1 MAEMKSEAV
10 STSGFKVR
18 PLSKVAKREEES
30 AGGEAQKPEGGA
42 QREAGSFREPDVSKF
57 QTKSS
62 RLRELTQDL
71 RSLESKLRLGGGPDK
86 IGKQHKQGKLTARE
100 RIELLLDEDSFRQEI
115 GLLVAYDKYVTEQKA
130 EGSKQKAATKET
142 SADEI
147 GGAPA
152 AGVVTTIGRVAG
164 REVVVVANDATVKA
178 GSWWPET
185 IKKILRAQEI
195 AMRSR
200 VPIIYL
206 VDSAGVNLPYQ
217 GGVFPGQYGASRIFY
232 YNSIMRRYLK
242 VPQIAAVMGPCIAGG
257 AYLPALSD
265 IIMMVEGTSF
275 MGLGGAN
282 LVKGATGQTI
292 DNETLG
298 GARTHNELSGV
309 AHYRVKND
317 EDCIA
322 KIREFVSE
330 LPSKAP
336 CAVSITNGAE
346 PKTPEEQLYEI
357 IPEEHRQPYNMR
369 ELLDCVLDEGHLD
382 EFQADYAKE
391 IITGHARIRGIQV
404 GVIAN
409 ARGMFRD
416 PAGGSPK
423 FGGIIYTESAEKVA
437 YFIETCSRHQTPL
450 LFIQDV
456 SGFMVGSEAEHSGII
471 RAGARFV
478 EAMATAMVPKIVLT
492 VNHAS
497 GAGYYAMAGQG
508 FDPDFIFSWPT
519 GRMGVMEGDS
529 AVQAVFG
536 SELERLKKS
545 GQQADPQLEAEMQ
558 KVRETYER
566 DLDAKYAAARGFVD
580 AVIAPEETRDALELA
595 LRVSLNYSGPHLGQ
609 FVLPASLA

>member
-1 MAEMKSEAV
+1 MKIAPVE
-10 STSGFKVR
+10 TPK
-18 PLSKVAKREEES
+18 
-30 AGGEAQKPEGGA
+30 
-42 QREAGSFREPDVSKF
+42 
-57 QTKSS
+57 
-62 RLRELTQDL
+62 RLRQLTDELQQ
-71 RSLESKLRLGGGPDK
+71 LEERLRLGGGPDK
-86 IGKQHKQGKLTARE
+86 IERQHQQGKLTARE
-100 RIELLLDEDSFRQEI
+100 RIELLLDKDSYRQEI
-115 GLLVAYDKYVTEQKA
+115 GLLVAYDQY
-130 EGSKQKAATKET
+130 
-142 SADEI
+142 D
-147 GGAPA
+147 GGAPG
-152 AGVVTTIGRVAG
+152 AGVVTVVGRVEG

-195 AMRSR
+195 AMRTR

-217 GGVFPGQYGASRIFY
+217 GGVFPGQYGAARIFY

-242 VPQIAAVMGPCIAGG
+242 VPQISAVMGPCIAGG

-265 IIMMVEGTSF
+265 IIIMVEGTSF

-292 DNETLG
+292 DNESLG

-309 AHYRVKND
+309 AHYRVAD
-317 EDCIA
+317 DQTCIA

-330 LPSKAP
+330 LPQVKSIVDQPGKALRP
-336 CAVSITNGAE
+336 IDE
-346 PKTPEEQLYEI
+346 LYDI
-357 IPEEHRQPYNMR
+357 IPEDHRQPYDVR
-369 ELLDCVLDEGHLD
+369 KLLECLLDDGHLD

-391 IITGHARIRGIQV
+391 MITGHARICGIQV

-409 ARGMFRD
+409 HRGMIRV
-416 PAGGSPK
+416 PGGKPPR

-437 YFIETCSRHQTPL
+437 YFIETCNRHQTPL
-450 LFIQDV
+450 LFVQDV
-456 SGFMVGSEAEHSGII
+456 SGFMVGPDAEHSGII

-478 EAMATAMVPKIVLT
+478 EAMATAVVPKIVLT

-536 SELERLKKS
+536 SQLEKLKKNGES
-545 GQQADPQLEAEMQ
+545 PDAALNAEMD
-558 KVRETYER
+558 KVRETYDME
-566 DLDAKYAAARGFVD
+566 LDAKYAAARGFVD
-580 AVIAPEETRDALELA
+580 AVIAPEDTRLALELA
-595 LRVSLNYSGPHLGQ
+595 LRTSQNYSGPHLGQ
-609 FVLPASLA
+609 FIVPATIV

>member
-1 MAEMKSEAV
+1 MKKTDS
-10 STSGFKVR
+10 STAIR
-18 PLSKVAKREEES
+18 P
-30 AGGEAQKPEGGA
+30 
-42 QREAGSFREPDVSKF
+42 
-57 QTKSS
+57 S
-62 RLRELTQDL
+62 RLRELTDE
-71 RSLESKLRLGGGPDK
+71 LEQLETRLRLGGGPDK
-86 IGKQHKQGKLTARE
+86 IDRQHQQGKLTARE
-100 RIELLLDEDSFRQEI
+100 RIELLLDKKSYVQEI
-115 GLLVAYDKYVTEQKA
+115 GLLVAYDQY
-130 EGSKQKAATKET
+130 
-142 SADEI
+142 D
-147 GGAPA
+147 GGAPG
-152 AGVVTTIGRVAG
+152 AGVVTVVGRVEG

-232 YNSIMRRYLK
+232 YNSIMRHYLR
-242 VPQIAAVMGPCIAGG
+242 VPQISAVMGPCIAGG

-265 IIMMVEGTSF
+265 IIIMVENTSF

-309 AHYRVKND
+309 AHYRVAD
-317 EDCIA
+317 DAACIE
-322 KIREFVSE
+322 KIREFISE
-330 LPSKAP
+330 LPKP
-336 CAVSITNGAE
+336 
-346 PKTPEEQLYEI
+346 TPSLDTQPAREALRSADELYTI
-357 IPEEHRQPYNMR
+357 VPEDHRQPYDVR
-369 ELLDCVLDEGHLD
+369 KLLECLLDDGHLD

-391 IITGHARIRGIQV
+391 MITGHGRIAGIQV

-409 ARGMFRD
+409 HRGMVR
-416 PAGGSPK
+416 PPGGKPPR

-437 YFIETCSRHQTPL
+437 YFIETCNRHQTPL
-450 LFIQDV
+450 LFVQDV
-456 SGFMVGSEAEHSGII
+456 SGFMVGPDAEHSGII

-478 EAMATAMVPKIVLT
+478 EAMATAVVPKIVLT

-536 SELERLKKS
+536 SQLEKLKKN
-545 GQQADPQLEAEMQ
+545 GQSPDAALNAEMD
-558 KVRETYER
+558 KVRETYDTE
-566 DLDAKYAAARGFVD
+566 LDAKYAAARGFVD
-580 AVIAPEETRDALELA
+580 AVIAPEDTRLALELS
-595 LRVSLNYSGPHLGQ
+595 LRTSQNYSGPHLGQ
-609 FVLPASLA
+609 FVIPPAVV

>member
-1 MAEMKSEAV
+1 MKIAHVE
-10 STSGFKVR
+10 STK
-18 PLSKVAKREEES
+18 
-30 AGGEAQKPEGGA
+30 
-42 QREAGSFREPDVSKF
+42 
-57 QTKSS
+57 
-62 RLRELTQDL
+62 RLRQLTDELNH
-71 RSLESKLRLGGGPDK
+71 LESRLRLGGGPDK
-86 IGKQHKQGKLTARE
+86 IERQHQQGKLTARE
-100 RIELLLDEDSFRQEI
+100 RIALLLDQDSYHQEI
-115 GLLVAYDKYVTEQKA
+115 GLLVAYDQYE
-130 EGSKQKAATKET
+130 
-142 SADEI
+142 
-147 GGAPA
+147 GGAPG
-152 AGVVTTIGRVAG
+152 AGVVTVVGRVAG

-217 GGVFPGQYGASRIFY
+217 GGVFPGQYGAARIFY

-242 VPQIAAVMGPCIAGG
+242 VPQISAVMGPCIAGG

-265 IIMMVEGTSF
+265 IIIMVENTSF

-309 AHYRVKND
+309 AHYRVAD
-317 EDCIA
+317 DQTCIA

-330 LPSKAP
+330 LPASDSSA
-336 CAVSITNGAE
+336 ANEDGGE
-346 PKTPEEQLYEI
+346 PLRPIEELYDI
-357 IPEEHRQPYNMR
+357 IPEDHRQPYDVR
-369 ELLDCVLDEGHLD
+369 KLLECLLDGGHLD

-391 IITGHARIRGIQV
+391 MITGHARIRGIQV

-409 ARGMFRD
+409 HRGMVRA
-416 PAGGSPK
+416 PGGKPPR

-437 YFIETCSRHQTPL
+437 YFIETCNRHQTPL
-450 LFIQDV
+450 LFVQDV
-456 SGFMVGSEAEHSGII
+456 SGFMVGPEAEHSGII

-478 EAMATAMVPKIVLT
+478 EAMATAVVPKIVLT

-536 SELERLKKS
+536 SQLEKLKKNGES
-545 GQQADPQLEAEMQ
+545 PDAALNAEMD
-558 KVRETYER
+558 KVRETYDME
-566 DLDAKYAAARGFVD
+566 LDAKYAAARGFVD
-580 AVIAPEETRDALELA
+580 AVIAPEDSRRALELS
-595 LRVSLNYSGPHLGQ
+595 LRTSQKNTGPHVGQ
-609 FVLPASLA
+609 FVLPQTVC

>member
-1 MAEMKSEAV
+1 MKKSDLLPV
-10 STSGFKVR
+10 KQ
-18 PLSKVAKREEES
+18 PAKRLQELTSE
-30 AGGEAQKPEGGA
+30 
-42 QREAGSFREPDVSKF
+42 
-57 QTKSS
+57 
-62 RLRELTQDL
+62 LREL
-71 RSLESKLRLGGGPDK
+71 EAKLRLGGGPDK
-86 IGKQHKQGKLTARE
+86 IERQHKQGKLTARE
-100 RIELLLDEDSFRQEI
+100 RIDLLLDKGSYQQEI
-115 GLLVAYDKYVTEQKA
+115 GLLVAYDQY
-130 EGSKQKAATKET
+130 
-142 SADEI
+142 D
-147 GGAPA
+147 GGAPG
-152 AGVVTTIGRVAG
+152 AGVVTVVGRVQE
-164 REVVVVANDATVKA
+164 REVVVIANDATVKA

-195 AMRSR
+195 AMRNH

-232 YNSIMRRYLK
+232 YNSLMRRYLK
-242 VPQIAAVMGPCIAGG
+242 IPQISAVMGPCIAGG

-265 IIMMVEGTSF
+265 VIVMVEGTSF

-298 GARTHNELSGV
+298 GARAHNEISGV

-317 EDCIA
+317 EECIV

-330 LPSKAP
+330 LALNPPSPVVTLPSVESARP
-336 CAVSITNGAE
+336 AE
-346 PKTPEEQLYEI
+346 ELYGI
-357 IPEEHRQPYNMR
+357 IPEDHKQPYNVR
-369 ELLDCVLDEGHLD
+369 HLLDCLLDAGHLD

-391 IITGHARIRGIQV
+391 MITGHARIRGIQV
-404 GVIAN
+404 GIIAN
-409 ARGMFRD
+409 NRGMIRA
-416 PAGGSPK
+416 PGGGPPR
-423 FGGIIYTESAEKVA
+423 FGGIVYTESAEKVA
-437 YFIETCSRHQTPL
+437 FFIETCNRRQTPL

-456 SGFMVGSEAEHSGII
+456 SGFMVGPEAEHSGII

-478 EAMATAMVPKIVLT
+478 EAMATALVPKIVLT

-536 SELERLKKS
+536 SQLDKLKKNE
-545 GQQADPQLEAEMQ
+545 QEPAAELEAEMDQ
-558 KVRETYER
+558 VRETYEME
-566 DLDAKYAAARGFVD
+566 LDAKYAAARGFVD
-580 AVIAPEETRDALELA
+580 AVISPESTRDSLELA
-595 LRVSLNYSGPHLGQ
+595 LRTSLNYNGPHIGP
-609 FVLPASLA
+609 FVLPPGVV